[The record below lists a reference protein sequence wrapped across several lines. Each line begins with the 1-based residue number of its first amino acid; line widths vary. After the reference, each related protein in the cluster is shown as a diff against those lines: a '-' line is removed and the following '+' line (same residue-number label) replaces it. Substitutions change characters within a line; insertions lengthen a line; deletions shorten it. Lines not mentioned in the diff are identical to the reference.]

1 MKKIYALTLGCPKNL
16 VDTEKLLFVR
26 FGEYRLVTE
35 PEHADIILIN
45 TCSFILPA
53 KEEGIDTIFEMVEI
67 AKGSPSPKRI
77 IVTGCMVEQ
86 YGAQLQADLPEVEL
100 FSDQDMLYYDGRVL
114 TTSPF
119 AYLKIAEGCS
129 RQCAFCTIPSFKGPY
144 RSRQMKDILSEAA
157 LLKGKTQ
164 ELIIVSQD
172 SSNYGMDQGKALL
185 PELLLRLSDLGFPW
199 IRLLYLYPEGINE
212 TLLQVMASRENICNY
227 LDIPLQ
233 HLSSQVLQNMKRPG
247 NLDSYLKLV
256 EMARQTLPGVSI
268 RSTFILGFPGETDSD
283 FDFFLDGLERLR
295 LNRVGFFG
303 YSDEAEAPSAALT
316 DKVGEDVI
324 EKRLKEAAF
333 LQDEISG
340 ELLQGHVGRKLNVLI
355 EGFDEEKGAFWG
367 RSQYEA
373 PEVDGVVWIRA
384 SALNAGRFYPVTIT
398 HALEHDLEGV
408 L

>member
-1 MKKIYALTLGCPKNL
+1 
-16 VDTEKLLFVR
+16 
-26 FGEYRLVTE
+26 
-35 PEHADIILIN
+35 
-45 TCSFILPA
+45 
-53 KEEGIDTIFEMVEI
+53 
-67 AKGSPSPKRI
+67 
-77 IVTGCMVEQ
+77 
-86 YGAQLQADLPEVEL
+86 
-100 FSDQDMLYYDGRVL
+100 
-114 TTSPF
+114 
-119 AYLKIAEGCS
+119 
-129 RQCAFCTIPSFKGPY
+129 
-144 RSRQMKDILSEAA
+144 
-157 LLKGKTQ
+157 
-164 ELIIVSQD
+164 
-172 SSNYGMDQGKALL
+172 
-185 PELLLRLSDLGFPW
+185 
-199 IRLLYLYPEGINE
+199 
-212 TLLQVMASRENICNY
+212 
-227 LDIPLQ
+227 
-233 HLSSQVLQNMKRPG
+233 QNMKRPG